1 MNLLLTGG
9 LGYIG
14 SHVATVLHGE
24 GHNILIYDNLS
35 AGQLKNLD
43 RIESIIQDKIIF
55 INGDV
60 RDTNLLASILKEHEI
75 EAVLHF
81 AGLKSIP
88 ESIKDP
94 LQYYSNNVSGTI
106 SVLSAMEKVGVDTF
120 LFSSSATVYGAPQYL
135 PIDESH
141 PTTALNPYGNSKL
154 TVEEILR
161 DLSNASTI
169 KKIVALRYFNPVG
182 AHPSG
187 LIGEDVD
194 FINPSNLMPTL
205 SLVAKGVKSSFKIYG
220 GDYHTPDGTGIRD
233 YIHVMD
239 LAEGHLAALEWIS
252 NVGGYEIFNIGTG
265 RGYSV
270 IELCKEFQK
279 ASKVILSYEIVEKR
293 VGDVAS
299 CYADVS
305 KANKVLKWVAKR
317 NISDMCRDTWKWCTA
332 VDFAS

>member
-1 MNLLLTGG
+1 M
-9 LGYIG
+9 GYIG
-14 SHVATVLHGE
+14 SHVATVLHDA
-24 GHNILIYDNLS
+24 GHNIFIYDNLS
-35 AGQLKNLD
+35 GGQLKNLD
-43 RIESIIQDKIIF
+43 RIESLIKDKIIF
-55 INGDV
+55 IKGDV
-60 RDTNLLASILKEHEI
+60 RDTNLLESTLKEHKI
-75 EAVLHF
+75 EGVLHF

-88 ESIKDP
+88 ESIKYP
-94 LQYYSNNVSGTI
+94 LQYYSNNVVGAI

-141 PTTALNPYGNSKL
+141 PTAALNPYGNTKL

-220 GDYHTPDGTGIRD
+220 GDYNTPDGTGVRD

-270 IELCKEFQK
+270 IELCNEFQR
-279 ASKVILSYEIVEKR
+279 ASKVILSYEIVDKR

-317 NISDMCRDTWKWCTA
+317 NISDMCRDTWKWCAA
-332 VDFAS
+332 VDHVS